1 MKTNLIGRLVA
12 LGVVTSTIVGF
23 GTIGYDTEVGTNLAG
38 KIQELKQLAIT
49 WKNNASA
56 KDKLLSQKQTEL
68 EALQGKYNSILTLLG
83 ISDMNADENTIK
95 EAINSM
101 SSEQDLKDI
110 ATALGIADTA
120 SKEDILAEIS
130 VIGETMV
137 TLKDSIDT
145 LESTVGK
152 LTAEIERLQG
162 EVTSANNAESAML
175 TAVTT
180 AINDIGTPVEEEPGG
195 TIEPGEEQEP
205 TLESVQAEL
214 DSIWTQFSTLVTGD
228 SSKFTPGRV
237 TKIKEGAFSLD
248 NSDGYKVIVHNGSDI
263 TLETSEQI
271 YNLLSEYKENLNL
284 YNSLLAQQ

>member
-12 LGVVTSTIVGF
+12 LGVVTSTIAGF
-23 GTIGYDTEVGTNLAG
+23 GVKSYDTATGGALSN
-38 KIQELKQLAIT
+38 KINELKQLAIT
-49 WKNNASA
+49 WKQNATA

-145 LESTVGK
+145 LELTVSQ

-175 TAVTT
+175 LEVAN
-180 AINDIGTPVEEEPGG
+180 AINDIGVPAL
-195 TIEPGEEQEP
+195 EPGEEVEPVEP

-214 DSIWTQFSTLVTGD
+214 DSIWTQFSTLVAGD
-228 SSKFTPGRV
+228 SSNYTAGRV
-237 TKIKEGAFSLD
+237 SKIKEGLFSLD
-248 NSDGYKVIVHNGSDI
+248 NSDGYTVTVHNGADI
-263 TLETSEQI
+263 KLEATEQK
-271 YNLLSEYKENLNL
+271 YNLLSEYKEKLDL